1 MSKPLIRPAGPA
13 DLPGILELEKQAWG
27 EDSAAMKEMVLSRI
41 MTFPEG
47 NLVAILGG
55 EIVGLLCTLLVKNY
69 DLRNTFRTWYE
80 ATDYGQIAGLHDPEG
95 ETVYGVNLS
104 VMPSIREHNIGR
116 MLVCHGIE
124 HLVVG
129 ANRPMTVLGG
139 RMNGYAKYLSKNPGT
154 DPGEYL
160 QLVVDGKTKD
170 PSINFFTGLEF
181 RGINYR
187 AVRVLPDYFEDPES
201 LDNGVLLVWDNKF
214 LH

>member
-1 MSKPLIRPAGPA
+1 MTKPLIRPAGPQ
-13 DLPGILELEKQAWG
+13 DLPGILELERQAWG
-27 EDSAAMKEMVLSRI
+27 EESAAMKEMVLSRI
-41 MTFPEG
+41 MTFPKG
-47 NLVAILGG
+47 NLIAILNG
-55 EIVGLLCTLLVKNY
+55 EIVGLLCTLLIKKY
-69 DLRNTFRTWYE
+69 ELKNTFRTWYE
-80 ATDYGQIAGLHDPEG
+80 ATANGQIAGLHNPEG

-139 RMNGYAKYLSKNPGT
+139 RMNGYAKYLSAHPDTSPEK
-154 DPGEYL
+154 YL
-160 QLVVDGKTKD
+160 EMVVDGKITD
-170 PSINFFTGLEF
+170 PSINFFLGLEF
-181 RGINYR
+181 RGVHYR
-187 AVRVLPDYFEDPES
+187 AVRVLPDYFEDPDS